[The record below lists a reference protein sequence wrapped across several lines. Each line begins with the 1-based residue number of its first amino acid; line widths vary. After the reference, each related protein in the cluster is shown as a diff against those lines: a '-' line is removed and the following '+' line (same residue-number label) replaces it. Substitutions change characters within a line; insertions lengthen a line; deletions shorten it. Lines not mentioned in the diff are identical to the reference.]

1 MDSAHYR
8 NTGNA
13 TYINDNLYSGTLN
26 PAQQLD
32 ANVRNTI
39 DGFPINLYINGEYIG
54 VFNFNNDKSNKKVFG
69 LTKSFPQCISYEV
82 SANSNTTAGA
92 FNKWTSATGLTE
104 KQYYYNDFEL
114 RYSSRSQDADEDN
127 WDITPLKTLVD
138 WVSDADE
145 TEFKTNLDQHF
156 NRRYLIDYYIF
167 TMTAG
172 LIDNFGKNMM
182 LTTWDSQI
190 FYPQFYDC
198 DSCLSLNNS
207 GYRRYDPYIEVTPD
221 VFNTSDSKLW
231 TKLTQYLWDEIVV
244 RYRELRNSVLTYD
257 RLMEYYYGHQIS
269 KIPERL
275 YNTDMNTKY
284 LNHTEYLFMLHGND
298 LEHLKSWLSKRIS
311 FLDNFFDYAFD
322 ENNTITIRANK
333 HGDVYLDIET
343 YGEQYV
349 KVKWRNGTE
358 QKLRVESGKP
368 TRFTGNLATNQDQEI
383 IIYNV
388 NNLKSIGDI
397 SNLNPSQLFLGNATR
412 LTELICHSDKLLNV
426 DVSNNTY
433 LQKID
438 LKGCSLLGKETGA
451 VMDVSGLNNLKYLNI
466 YGTNITS
473 VKTNAAGGNLVE
485 IYYPKTIKSI
495 DVRNQS
501 NLTTLAIPNGNALD
515 DLTLVNL
522 DNLVNI
528 NATYDENGNLTGIT
542 SDIESIFNNLQTINI
557 QNCLDVTTTLSI
569 QDTRKLVSL
578 VLVGMDNLQS
588 IVLGGNSTTSEGF
601 GLLSNI
607 SISECSKFNTIRIKS
622 SNELTH
628 FIGNTTI
635 DLGNCYGLANFF
647 DEIGIEGTE
656 KILLPNS
663 IKVIQS
669 HGPNKSSVTK
679 MWLKD
684 NTTATEGFD
693 QQGMNLTNNTLDFYS
708 LTNLPSWKNMNYI
721 TTSLDP
727 NINTQRTSNGYMRLY
742 GTINFSRWDISTE
755 EKTALLVRAIK
766 GLTVDSPDYTLILPE
781 GLDLDSLAKLEFKA
795 LPDTTPWSEVFT
807 KINNSALTDAAEL
820 FMNRNFVDD
829 GVDLVLNAPSLVNCT
844 SMFKGSNIPRI
855 TSIDLT
861 TNCILDSMFEE
872 CRGLQA
878 DCLIPMTTASC
889 KRMFCN
895 CSNIVTTSNNYERYY
910 GHYFETLG
918 MYYGVGATSYTYPKE
933 MTVTELPTNNLTS
946 SEVNEYISCWG
957 TYYYDGDHNENNTGS
972 SGIEPP
978 VGLLDMTTYYYEIK
992 IGKPGLYF
1000 PINTSYI
1007 AKYHL
1012 GITIDP
1018 TKLYIPY
1025 IVNCEYDDEMYKLI
1039 WFNNSYFQD
1048 SINKLCGVKK
1058 INNLLLFDEYEKAT
1072 AIKTVDFNNYRKL
1085 TSAEKAFYKNTTIT
1099 TVNMPDTYNLENGNN
1114 MFDQCTNL
1122 TTFTIPSLQK
1132 LKNGSRMFFKCNN
1145 LSFDNIPVTEGFPE
1159 LINGDNMFAMCKK
1172 LTTVDLKNTNKLVNA
1187 DYMFFGCTALT
1198 EVKNLNHCT
1207 ALKSMYFMFQNA
1219 HITSIDLSGLSAVE
1233 NISCAFWECT
1243 NLTTVT
1249 GLNNLVNCTNISSI
1263 FKGCTS
1269 LTNLNNGQE
1278 VLLPKVVD
1286 AHNMFENCTALKQV
1300 KLNLPS
1306 ITNFP
1311 GTPNGIFEGCALT
1324 KATLKATSCTNA
1336 SNVFS
1341 GMSSLQEL
1349 DFNPGDNCTTYND
1362 TLKGCTGLT
1371 KLKINVTGY
1380 NAYDQNREN
1389 GNHNNTED
1397 KDYTLLG
1404 YCTNLTDID
1413 FYGEIM
1419 HNLSFKYN
1427 PLLSSNSINNIIRA
1441 LHDYSSDG
1449 GPSDAFIIFKSGSS
1463 VTTQQRDAITAKGW
1477 TITWS

>member
-1 MDSAHYR
+1 
-8 NTGNA
+8 
-13 TYINDNLYSGTLN
+13 
-26 PAQQLD
+26 
-32 ANVRNTI
+32 
-39 DGFPINLYINGEYIG
+39 
-54 VFNFNNDKSNKKVFG
+54 
-69 LTKSFPQCISYEV
+69 
-82 SANSNTTAGA
+82 
-92 FNKWTSATGLTE
+92 
-104 KQYYYNDFEL
+104 
-114 RYSSRSQDADEDN
+114 
-127 WDITPLKTLVD
+127 
-138 WVSDADE
+138 
-145 TEFKTNLDQHF
+145 
-156 NRRYLIDYYIF
+156 
-167 TMTAG
+167 MTAG
-172 LIDNFGKNMM
+172 LVDNFGKNMM

-244 RYRELRNSVLTYD
+244 RYRELRQSTLTYD

-438 LKGCSLLGKETGA
+438 LKGCSLIGKETGA

-473 VKTNAAGGNLVE
+473 VKTNAAGGNITE
-485 IYYPKTIKSI
+485 IYYPTTIKSI

-528 NATYDENGNLTGIT
+528 NATYDESGNLTGIT

-607 SISECSKFNTIRIKS
+607 SISECNKFNTIRIKS

-708 LTNLPSWKNMNYI
+708 LTNLPSWNNMNYI

-727 NINTQRTSNGYMRLY
+727 NINTQRTNNGYMRLY
-742 GTINFSRWDISTE
+742 GTINFSRWDISSD

-844 SMFKGSNIPRI
+844 NMFKGSNIPRI

-918 MYYGVGATSYTYPKE
+918 MYHGVGATSYTYPDE
-933 MTVTELPTNNLTS
+933 MTVTEFPKFDNKASFGTYS
-946 SEVNEYISCWG
+946 GYISVFHGICSTTSG
-957 TYYYDGDHNENNTGS
+957 SQTIVSRLTNGS
-972 SGIEPP
+972 SLSGGKITCLQLNGEYGIDLPYNINY
-978 VGLLDMTTYYYEIK
+978 VSTSTT
-992 IGKPGLYF
+992 LV
-1000 PINTSYI
+1000 
-1007 AKYHL
+1007 
-1012 GITIDP
+1012 
-1018 TKLYIPY
+1018 IPY
-1025 IVNCEYDDEMYKLI
+1025 ICDCKDEDDTIYKLKY
-1039 WFNNSYFQD
+1039 FNKKYFQD
-1048 SINKLCGVKK
+1048 AINKFCGASK
-1058 INNLLLFDEYEKAT
+1058 INNLLNAEEKRSEIT
-1072 AIKTVDFNNYRKL
+1072 TVDFNNYKNL
-1085 TSAEKAFYKNTTIT
+1085 TSVLKAFYKNTTIT
-1099 TVNMPDTYNLENGNN
+1099 TVNMPNTYNLENGNN

-1122 TTFTIPSLQK
+1122 TTFAIPSLQK

-1145 LSFDNIPVTEGFPE
+1145 LSFDNIPVSEGFPE

-1187 DYMFFGCTALT
+1187 DYMFLGCIALT

-1207 ALKSMYFMFQNA
+1207 ALKSMYFMFQNT

-1349 DFNPGDNCTTYND
+1349 DFNPGNNCTTYDN

-1371 KLKINVTGY
+1371 KLKINIQGY
-1380 NAYDQNREN
+1380 NADDQDREN
-1389 GNHNNTED
+1389 ANHGTSD
-1397 KDYTLLG
+1397 KDYTLFG
-1404 YCTNLTDID
+1404 YCTNLTDLD
-1413 FYGEIM
+1413 FYGEIRHRISLK
-1419 HNLSFKYN
+1419 HNK
-1427 PLLSSNSINNIIRA
+1427 LLNSNSINNIIRA
-1441 LHDYSSDG
+1441 LHDYSQGERGYSILIPVDLN
-1449 GPSDAFIIFKSGSS
+1449 

-1477 TITWS
+1477 VITWVN

>member
-1 MDSAHYR
+1 
-8 NTGNA
+8 
-13 TYINDNLYSGTLN
+13 
-26 PAQQLD
+26 
-32 ANVRNTI
+32 
-39 DGFPINLYINGEYIG
+39 
-54 VFNFNNDKSNKKVFG
+54 
-69 LTKSFPQCISYEV
+69 
-82 SANSNTTAGA
+82 
-92 FNKWTSATGLTE
+92 
-104 KQYYYNDFEL
+104 
-114 RYSSRSQDADEDN
+114 
-127 WDITPLKTLVD
+127 
-138 WVSDADE
+138 
-145 TEFKTNLDQHF
+145 
-156 NRRYLIDYYIF
+156 
-167 TMTAG
+167 
-172 LIDNFGKNMM
+172 MM

-244 RYRELRNSVLTYD
+244 RYRELRQSTLTYD

-311 FLDNFFDYAFD
+311 FLDNFFEYAFD

-333 HGDVYLDIET
+333 LGDVYLDIET

-349 KVKWRNGTE
+349 KVKWKNGVE
-358 QKLRVESGKP
+358 QKLRVSAGKP
-368 TRFTGNLATNQDQEI
+368 TRFTGSLATNQDQEI

-473 VKTNAAGGNLVE
+473 VKTNVAGGNLVE
-485 IYYPKTIKSI
+485 IYYPTTIKSI

-501 NLTTLAIPNGNALD
+501 NLTTLAIPNGNKLD

-557 QNCLDVTTTLSI
+557 QNCLDVTSTLSI

-588 IVLGGNSTTSEGF
+588 IVLGGNSTTSDGF

-669 HGPNKSSVTK
+669 HGPNKSSVNK

-693 QQGMNLTNNTLDFYS
+693 QKGMNLTNNTLDFYS

-727 NINTQRTSNGYMRLY
+727 HINTQRTSKGYMRLY
-742 GTINFSRWDISTE
+742 GTLDFSRWDVSSE

-781 GLDLDSLAKLEFKA
+781 GLDLDALAKLELES
-795 LPDTTPWSEVFT
+795 LPETTPWSEVFT
-807 KINNSALTDAAEL
+807 KINDSNLTDATGL
-820 FMNRNFVDD
+820 FMNKNFVDD
-829 GVDLVLNAPSLVNCT
+829 NVDLVLNAPSLVNCT
-844 SMFKGSNIPRI
+844 NMFKGSNIPRI

-861 TNCILDSMFEE
+861 TDCILDSMFEG
-872 CRGLQA
+872 CKGLQA

-933 MTVTELPTNNLTS
+933 MTETNFPRTGVGLEEPEFFDYPTITVVSETTVEDSDGYGKSFTEDISTNDP
-946 SEVNEYISCWG
+946 YISS
-957 TYYYDGDHNENNTGS
+957 NN
-972 SGIEPP
+972 I
-978 VGLLDMTTYYYEIK
+978 LDWK
-992 IGKPGLYF
+992 IGKGGVVLPNGF
-1000 PINTSYI
+1000 
-1007 AKYHL
+1007 
-1012 GITIDP
+1012 GILTAP
-1018 TKLYIPY
+1018 TKITGYKGSVQVTITAKPSLLVIPY
-1025 IVNCEYDDEMYKLI
+1025 IVNCDRV
-1039 WFNNSYFQD
+1039 FNIKNLKYFKDGISRYGYTNNLQEN
-1048 SINKLCGVKK
+1048 INKLCGLVS
-1058 INNLLLFDEYEKAT
+1058 IEEILSNVDLNTSL
-1072 AIKTVDFNNYRKL
+1072 DFNNYKKL
-1085 TSAEKAFYKNTTIT
+1085 TSALKAFYKNTKIT
-1099 TVNMPDTYNLENGNN
+1099 TVNMPNTYNLENGNN
-1114 MFDQCTNL
+1114 MFYGCTNL

-1132 LKNGSRMFFKCNN
+1132 LQDGSYMFYNCRN
-1145 LSFDNIPVTEGFPE
+1145 LSFDTIPVTEGFPE
-1159 LINGDNMFAMCKK
+1159 LTNGYMMFQTCTS
-1172 LTTVDLKNTNKLVNA
+1172 LTTVDLKNTSKLVDA
-1187 DYMFFGCTALT
+1187 DYMFNGCSALT
-1198 EVKNLNHCT
+1198 EVKNLNNCT
-1207 ALKSMYFMFQNA
+1207 ALENFSNA
-1219 HITSIDLSGLSAVE
+1219 LFGTSITSIDLSGLSALK
-1233 NISCAFWECT
+1233 NMQSAFTNCT
-1243 NLTTVT
+1243 KLTTVT
-1249 GLNNLVNCTNISSI
+1249 GLSDLANCTNISSA
-1263 FKGCTS
+1263 FKGCTALKS
-1269 LTNLNNGQE
+1269 FNSGQE
-1278 VLLPKVVD
+1278 VLLPKVTNAND
-1286 AHNMFENCTALKQV
+1286 AFNGCTALRQV
-1300 KLNLPS
+1300 NLNLPS
-1306 ITNFP
+1306 ITNLSSNA
-1311 GTPNGIFEGCALT
+1311 NGIFTGCTLT
-1324 KATLKATSCTNA
+1324 KITITATNCTSA

-1341 GMSSLQEL
+1341 GMSSLQTL
-1349 DFNPGDNCTTYND
+1349 YFNPGVNCTTYDN
-1362 TLKGCTGLT
+1362 TLKGCSNLT
-1371 KLKINVTGY
+1371 YLKINVEGY
-1380 NAYDQNREN
+1380 NSEGQSKELSTATSSAKCLLYDC
-1389 GNHNNTED
+1389 TE
-1397 KDYTLLG
+1397 
-1404 YCTNLTDID
+1404 LTDLY
-1413 FYGEIM
+1413 FYGEIKQRM
-1419 HNLSFKYN
+1419 NFSKNKKLS
-1427 PLLSSNSINNIIRA
+1427 PDSWRRIIYA
-1441 LHDYSSDG
+1441 LHDYSGASG
-1449 GPSDAFIIFKSGSS
+1449 GTTHTIVIPEEKYSSMTSEGFKQFG
-1463 VTTQQRDAITAKGW
+1463 DKGW
-1477 TITWS
+1477 TVTRP

>member
-1 MDSAHYR
+1 
-8 NTGNA
+8 
-13 TYINDNLYSGTLN
+13 
-26 PAQQLD
+26 
-32 ANVRNTI
+32 
-39 DGFPINLYINGEYIG
+39 
-54 VFNFNNDKSNKKVFG
+54 
-69 LTKSFPQCISYEV
+69 
-82 SANSNTTAGA
+82 
-92 FNKWTSATGLTE
+92 
-104 KQYYYNDFEL
+104 
-114 RYSSRSQDADEDN
+114 
-127 WDITPLKTLVD
+127 
-138 WVSDADE
+138 
-145 TEFKTNLDQHF
+145 
-156 NRRYLIDYYIF
+156 
-167 TMTAG
+167 
-172 LIDNFGKNMM
+172 M

-244 RYRELRNSVLTYD
+244 RYRELRQSTLTYD
-257 RLMEYYYGHQIS
+257 KLMEYYYGHQIS

-311 FLDNFFDYAFD
+311 FLDNFFEYAFD

-333 HGDVYLDIET
+333 LGNVYLDIET

-349 KVKWRNGTE
+349 KVKWKNGVE
-358 QKLRVESGKP
+358 QKLRVSSGKP
-368 TRFTGNLATNQDQEI
+368 TRFTGSLATNQDQEI

-473 VKTNAAGGNLVE
+473 VKTNAAGGNITE
-485 IYYPKTIKSI
+485 IYYPTTIKSI

-501 NLTTLAIPNGNALD
+501 NLTTLAIPNGNKLD
-515 DLTLVNL
+515 DLTLINL

-528 NATYDENGNLTGIT
+528 NAIYDESGNLTGIT

-557 QNCLDVTTTLSI
+557 QNCLDVTSTLSI

-578 VLVGMDNLQS
+578 VLVGMNNLQS

-693 QQGMNLTNNTLDFYS
+693 QKGMKLTNNTLDFYS
-708 LTNLPSWKNMNYI
+708 LTNLPSWKNMDYI

-727 NINTQRTSNGYMRLY
+727 HINTQRTKSGYMRLY
-742 GTINFSRWDISTE
+742 GTINFSRWDVSSD

-781 GLDLDSLAKLEFKA
+781 GLNLDDLAKLEFEA
-795 LPDTTPWSEVFT
+795 LPETTPWSEVFA
-807 KINNSALTDAAEL
+807 KINDSTLADATGL

-829 GVDLVLNAPSLVNCT
+829 NVDLVLNAPSLVNCT
-844 SMFKGSNIPRI
+844 NMFKGSNIPRI

-889 KRMFCN
+889 KRMFYN

-910 GHYFETLG
+910 GHYFETQA
-918 MYYGVGATSYTYPKE
+918 MYYGVGATSYTYPNE
-933 MTVTELPTNNLTS
+933 MLDETSKDITNFYLNFTINVYGKYTTEAGNCSSCNGTHEVFIGNGPIDIKQTESINVADLGVTYKSYSSQKFHGAAGTVSELSKFDGHYFNTKDITFNREDAVFVAQHYPGKNPVYSKLRFGGKQGLALLDGLSSYFNQLKSINVPYIINCNGKTETQISFIKGYTKLANQETINKICGVTTISAILNTSSNTLTS
-946 SEVNEYISCWG
+946 
-957 TYYYDGDHNENNTGS
+957 
-972 SGIEPP
+972 
-978 VGLLDMTTYYYEIK
+978 L
-992 IGKPGLYF
+992 
-1000 PINTSYI
+1000 
-1007 AKYHL
+1007 
-1012 GITIDP
+1012 
-1018 TKLYIPY
+1018 
-1025 IVNCEYDDEMYKLI
+1025 
-1039 WFNNSYFQD
+1039 
-1048 SINKLCGVKK
+1048 
-1058 INNLLLFDEYEKAT
+1058 
-1072 AIKTVDFNNYRKL
+1072 DFNNYKKL
-1085 TSAEKAFYKNTTIT
+1085 TNAQNAFNGNTKIT
-1099 TVNMPDTYNLENGNN
+1099 TVNMPDTYNLENGNS
-1114 MFDQCTNL
+1114 MFKSCTAL

-1132 LKNGSRMFFKCNN
+1132 LQDGSYMFYACRN
-1145 LSFDNIPVTEGFPE
+1145 LSFNTIPVTEGFPE
-1159 LINGDNMFAMCKK
+1159 LTNAQMMFQTCTN
-1172 LTTVDLKNTNKLVNA
+1172 LTTVDLKNTSKLVNA
-1187 DYMFFGCTALT
+1187 SDMFNGCSALT
-1198 EVKNLNHCT
+1198 EVKNLNNCT
-1207 ALKSMYFMFQNA
+1207 ALENFSNA
-1219 HITSIDLSGLSAVE
+1219 LFGTSITSIDLSGLSKLKNMQSAFT
-1233 NISCAFWECT
+1233 NCA

-1249 GLNNLVNCTNISSI
+1249 GLNNLANCTLISSA
-1263 FKGCTS
+1263 FKGCTA

-1278 VLLPKVVD
+1278 LLLPKVTNAND
-1286 AHNMFENCTALKQV
+1286 MFNGCTALRQV
-1300 KLNLPS
+1300 NLNLPS
-1306 ITNFP
+1306 ITNLSSNA
-1311 GTPNGIFEGCALT
+1311 NGIFKGCTLT
-1324 KATLKATSCTNA
+1324 KITLKATNCTSA

-1341 GMSSLQEL
+1341 GMSSLKEL
-1349 DFNPGDNCTTYND
+1349 DFNPGDNCTTYNN

-1371 KLKINVTGY
+1371 KLKINVAGY
-1380 NAYDQNREN
+1380 NAYDQDREN

-1419 HNLSFKYN
+1419 YNLSFEYN
-1427 PLLSSNSINNIIRA
+1427 PLLSSNSINNITRA
-1441 LHDYSSDG
+1441 LHDYSSVG
-1449 GPSDAFIIFKSGSS
+1449 GTNYSLITFPIGFNL
-1463 VTTQQRDAITAKGW
+1463 TTQQADAITAKGW